1 MVICGIV
8 LRRKS
13 LDELKFEGVRDSKEI
28 EPDRREELAKILRKK
43 ASKIKLIEFEPTR
56 IDRLRKE
63 GTNLNQ
69 IEEIGFVEILNQLDS
84 QIAYVDAASAN
95 STKFA
100 ENIQKKLNS
109 DMKLVVEHKADE
121 NHLPVSAASIIAK
134 VRRDRRIEELKEKYG
149 DTGSGYPSDNR
160 TIRFLEKWVRKY
172 SELPSFARK
181 TWKTVERI
189 DPTR

>member
-69 IEEIGFVEILNQLDS
+69 IEEIGFVEILNQLNS

-172 SELPSFARK
+172 SKLPSFARK
-181 TWKTVERI
+181 TWKTAERI